1 MYQIKWTNPAL
12 PIANKQQTINVPP
25 NTVVADKTSVLLTGK
40 GVANYGKILQENLLH
55 VLENFANDTAPPYAT
70 VGQHWYDTSTGVSN
84 VCWDTNAGAASWKA
98 IGGIQVGALDED
110 PPTQNNRLGDVW
122 IQGPKSEGNDSPYPL
137 KTGTMLQYTGYGR
150 FGGTNNSIGGWAQVW
165 PPVVTTASRFE
176 LDQVFTKFNTWFGTG
191 GMNLRNSPMFPFVG
205 LGNMDQSLRA
215 AWNAAP
221 IKDFGVLMPANAP
234 QDLLRAPATAQ
245 DWDENLSI
253 VRWQANR
260 LDVPQFVADSVSD
273 MPFVQ
278 DGQQPP
284 LWMTK
289 LSPSD
294 IRYPT
299 LHRRSNAQL
308 GIATLVS
315 NYSELNNVLDTLN
328 RNRYSLR
335 GISGTSGVFANFSSG
350 VSIDT
355 SKTMTGDAAGATV
368 ARASLT
374 YRFNTDAEADA
385 FIASGAA
392 FSMVAT
398 ASVNGQ
404 PTLPGDVAVRSLLT
418 SYSCARVTG
427 DALRIFSAATPRTMS
442 GPLVTASK
450 MNVDQTY
457 TLDGATIRFTV
468 VAVDGKTG
476 KVSMVVTAPSP
487 MNGQVSL
494 SFQTITD
501 KNLDP
506 NGNLIFP
513 TYLPVTNADV
523 TDKSAFLT
531 ITN

>member
-70 VGQHWYDTSTGVSN
+70 VGQHWYDTSTGVSK

-98 IGGIQVGALDED
+98 IGGIQVGTLDQS
-110 PPTQNNRLGDVW
+110 PPTQNNSLGDVW
-122 IQGPKSEGNDSPYPL
+122 IQGPKSEGNDSPYPI
-137 KTGTMLQYTGYGR
+137 KTGTMLQYTVYGR
-150 FGGTNNSIGGWAQVW
+150 LGGTNTSIGGWSQVW

-176 LDQVFTKFNTWFGTG
+176 LDQVFIKFNTWFGTG

-205 LGNMDQSLRA
+205 LGNLDQSLRVK
-215 AWNAAP
+215 WGAAP
-221 IKDFGVLMPANAP
+221 IKDLGVIMPANAP
-234 QDLLRAPATAQ
+234 QDFFRVPATSQ

-253 VRWQANR
+253 VRWQASR
-260 LDVPQFVADSVSD
+260 LDIPQFVVDSVPD

-284 LWMTK
+284 LWMTN
-289 LSPSD
+289 LSPTD

-299 LHRRSNAQL
+299 LPRRSNAQL

-315 NYSELNNVLDTLN
+315 NYAELNNVLDTLN

-350 VSIDT
+350 VSIDAN
-355 SKTMTGDAAGATV
+355 KTLTGNAAGATV
-368 ARASLT
+368 AQASLT
-374 YRFNTDAEADA
+374 YRFTTAAQADA

-392 FSMVAT
+392 FSMVAS

-418 SYSCARVTG
+418 SYACARVTG
-427 DALRIFSAATPRTMS
+427 DTLRIFSAATPRTMS
-442 GPLVTASK
+442 AAPAPATK

-457 TLDGATIRFTV
+457 TLDGATIRFIVSLVDATTV
-468 VAVDGKTG
+468 
-476 KVSMVVTAPSP
+476 KVTMIVTAPSP

-506 NGNLIFP
+506 AGNLIFP
-513 TYLPVTNADV
+513 TYLPVVNADV
-523 TDKSAFLT
+523 TDKSAFLVI
-531 ITN
+531 IT